1 MGTASLHLGK
11 LGQLFSDKEKVY
23 IADFFIVIQVMVIQ
37 VVLSNEEDTR
47 NGWAVKIFS
56 EISSRVEARPYKFV
70 QTAIKRQ
77 VLYQKLIFQSRHRDS
92 E

>member
-47 NGWAVKIFS
+47 NG
-56 EISSRVEARPYKFV
+56 
-70 QTAIKRQ
+70 
-77 VLYQKLIFQSRHRDS
+77 
-92 E
+92 